1 MSHPSSVFRPRS
13 LLLAAMLLATGC
25 QQATPPVEVNLVALN
40 DFHGNLLPSPFKYP
54 EPTAPGG
61 EVKLKAGGIGPV
73 SGVLAELR
81 KEDPQLL
88 LIGVGDMVGGSPPMS
103 SMWADEPSLKALK
116 ALDLKLSVVGNHEL
130 DHGKAELLRQ
140 VEGGCQSERADK
152 ACQFDKDFKGAG
164 FPYISANLMDKQS
177 GKPLFA
183 GYRIEQAHGAKIA
196 FVGATLRNV
205 DAYVSARAMDG
216 LYTVDEADAINALLP
231 ELKAQNVDAI
241 VAVIHQGGATPERFD
256 QQDCNQLSGD
266 VVEVAK
272 RLDPQIKV
280 VLTAHTHEGYLC
292 RLGDKLV
299 TQGAS
304 YGRLLTRLTL
314 TLDPHKHQLLDV
326 KAHNLVVDAQR
337 YQASAEI
344 APLLAEI
351 ESRSQALLNKPVA
364 RLAAREVLRSTNEA
378 GESAMGDLIADS
390 QLAATRALGAQVAL
404 MNQGGMR
411 MDISLDEGQEQVN
424 YGQVAA
430 VQPFN
435 NSLTLL
441 TLSGAQLRELLEQ
454 QWQDGG
460 MGFYPLQPS
469 ASLTYRFDDSRAKG
483 QRVLAESLM
492 VDGQLVQ
499 PQQDYRI
506 VMNSFLAE
514 GGDNFSVLKQARD
527 RLDTGINDLESMIAW
542 LQERD
547 RAGQPVGLAEAQQR
561 IQKVSSEVASN
572 AP

>member
-1 MSHPSSVFRPRS
+1 MSRASNAVRPLS
-13 LLLAAMLLATGC
+13 LLLAAMLLASGC
-25 QQATPPVEVNLVALN
+25 EKAPAPVEVTVAALN
-40 DFHGNLLPSPFKYP
+40 DFHGNLLASPFQYP
-54 EPTAPGG
+54 DATGT
-61 EVKLKAGGIGPV
+61 VKLKAGGLGPL
-73 SGVLAELR
+73 SGALAELR
-81 KEDPQLL
+81 QQDPQLL
-88 LIGVGDMVGGSPPMS
+88 LIGAGDMVGGSPPIS
-103 SMWADEPSLKALK
+103 SMWADEPSLKALN
-116 ALDLKLSVVGNHEL
+116 LLGLKFSVVGNHEL

-140 VEGGCQSERADK
+140 VNGGCDSDRADK

-177 GKPLFA
+177 GKPVFA
-183 GYRIEQAHGAKIA
+183 GYRIEEAHGARIA

-205 DAYVSARAMDG
+205 GAYVSARNMDD
-216 LYTVDEADAINALLP
+216 LYTVDEAEAINALLT
-231 ELKAQNVDAI
+231 ELRQQQVDAI

-256 QQDCNQLSGD
+256 QQECSQLGGD
-266 VVEVAK
+266 VVDVAR

-280 VLTAHTHEGYLC
+280 VVTAHTHEGYLC

-304 YGRLLTRLTL
+304 FGRLLTHLTL
-314 TLDPHKHQLLDV
+314 TVDTTKHQLLDV
-326 KAHNLVVDAQR
+326 KAENLVVDAQR
-337 YQASAEI
+337 YSATAQV
-344 APLLAEI
+344 APLLAEV
-351 ESRSQALLNKPVA
+351 ESRSQAQLGKPVA
-364 RLAAREVLRSTNEA
+364 RLAAREVLRATNEA

-424 YGQVAA
+424 YGQVAT

-441 TLSGAQLRELLEQ
+441 TLSGAQLKELLEQ

-469 ASLTYRFDDSRAKG
+469 ASLTYRYDDSRPKG
-483 QRVLAESLM
+483 QRVLADSLR
-492 VDGQLVQ
+492 VDGQPVQ
-499 PQQDYRI
+499 PEQDYRI
-506 VMNSFLAE
+506 AMNSFLAE
-514 GGDNFSVLKQARD
+514 GGDNFGVLKQARD
-527 RLDTGINDLESMIAW
+527 RLDTGINDLEAMIAY

-547 RAGQPVGLAEAQQR
+547 RAGQPAGFAEAGQR
-561 IQKVSSEVASN
+561 IQKASAEVASN

>member
-1 MSHPSSVFRPRS
+1 MPRASHAVRPLS
-13 LLLAAMLLATGC
+13 LLLAALLLTSGC
-25 QQATPPVEVNLVALN
+25 EKAPEPVDVTIAALN
-40 DFHGNLLPSPFKYP
+40 DFHGNLLPSPFHYT
-54 EPTAPGG
+54 EAGST
-61 EVKLKAGGIGPV
+61 VKLKAGGLAAL
-73 SGVLAELR
+73 SGALAELR
-81 KEDPQLL
+81 RQDPQLL
-88 LIGVGDMVGGSPPMS
+88 LIGAGDMVGGSPPIS
-103 SMWADEPSLKALK
+103 SMWADEPTLTALNLLGLKF
-116 ALDLKLSVVGNHEL
+116 SVVGNHEL

-140 VEGGCQSERADK
+140 IDGGCESERAGQ
-152 ACQFDKDFKGAG
+152 ACQFDSGFKGAG
-164 FPYISANLMDKQS
+164 FPYLSANLMDKQS

-183 GYRIEQAHGAKIA
+183 GYRIEEAHGAKIA

-205 DAYVSARAMDG
+205 GAYVSAKRMDD

-231 ELKAQNVDAI
+231 ELREQKVDAI

-256 QQDCNQLSGD
+256 QQECGQLSGD
-266 VVEVAK
+266 VVEVAR

-280 VLTAHTHEGYLC
+280 VITAHTHEGYLC
-292 RLGDKLV
+292 RVGDKLV

-304 YGRLLTRLTL
+304 FGRLLTRLTL
-314 TLDPHKHQLLDV
+314 TVDTRKHQLLDV
-326 KAHNLVVDAQR
+326 KAHNLVVDAAR
-337 YQASAEI
+337 YSASPEV
-344 APLLAEI
+344 APLLAEV
-351 ESRSQALLNKPVA
+351 ERRSQAQLGKPVA
-364 RLAAREVLRSTNEA
+364 RLAAREVLRATNEA

-411 MDISLDEGQEQVN
+411 MDISLDEGQDQVN
-424 YGQVAA
+424 YGQVAT

-441 TLSGAQLRELLEQ
+441 TLTGAQLRELLEQ

-469 ASLTYRFDDSRAKG
+469 ASLSYRFDDRQPKG
-483 QRVLAESLM
+483 QRVLTDSLT

-499 PQQDYRI
+499 PEQDYRI

-514 GGDNFSVLKQARD
+514 GGDNFSVLKHARD
-527 RLDTGINDLESMIAW
+527 RLDTGINDLESMIAY

-547 RAGQPVGLAEAQQR
+547 HAGEPVGFAQAQQR
-561 IQKVSSEVASN
+561 IQKAGAQVVSH

>member
-1 MSHPSSVFRPRS
+1 MSSFAPRRLS
-13 LLLAAMLLATGC
+13 LLLAAMLLASGC
-25 QQATPPVEVNLVALN
+25 QKAAEPVQVNIAALN
-40 DFHGNLLPSPFKYP
+40 DFHGNLLASPFQY
-54 EPTAPGG
+54 TDAAGS
-61 EVKLKAGGIGPV
+61 EVKLKAGGLGPL
-73 SGVLAELR
+73 SGALADLR
-81 KEDPQLL
+81 KADPQLL
-88 LIGVGDMVGGSPPMS
+88 LIGAGDMVGGSPPMS
-103 SMWADEPSLKALK
+103 SMWADEPSLEALE
-116 ALDLKLSVVGNHEL
+116 LLGLKFSVVGNHEL
-130 DHGKAELLRQ
+130 DHGKGELLRQ
-140 VEGGCQSERADK
+140 VNGGCQSERADK

-183 GYRIEQAHGAKIA
+183 SYRIEQAHGAKIA

-205 DAYVSARAMDG
+205 GSYVSARSMDG
-216 LYTVDEADAINALLP
+216 LYTIDEADAINALLP
-231 ELKAQNVDAI
+231 ELRQQKVDAV
-241 VAVIHQGGATPERFD
+241 VAVIHQGGKTSERFD
-256 QQDCNQLSGD
+256 QQDCSQLGGD

-280 VLTAHTHEGYLC
+280 VVTAHTHEGYLC

-304 YGRLLTRLTL
+304 FGRLLTQLTL
-314 TLDPHKHQLLDV
+314 TVDTDKHQLLDV
-326 KAHNLVVDAQR
+326 KAQNLVIDAQR
-337 YQASAEI
+337 YKPTPEV
-344 APLLAEI
+344 APLLAEV
-351 ESRSQALLNKPVA
+351 ESRSQALLGKPVA
-364 RLAAREVLRSTNEA
+364 RLAAREVLRATNEA
-378 GESAMGDLIADS
+378 GESPMGDLIADS

-411 MDISLDEGQEQVN
+411 MDITLDEGQEQVN
-424 YGQVAA
+424 YGQVAT

-469 ASLTYRFDDSRAKG
+469 ASLTYRFDDSRPKG
-483 QRVLAESLM
+483 QRVIAESLM

-499 PQQDYRI
+499 PDQDYRI
-506 VMNSFLAE
+506 AMNSFLAE
-514 GGDNFSVLKQARD
+514 GGDNFGVLKQARD
-527 RLDTGINDLESMIAW
+527 RLDTGINDLESMIAF

-547 RAGQPVGLAEAQQR
+547 RAGEPVGFAQAQSR
-561 IQKVSSEVASN
+561 IQKVAAEVVTN

>member
-1 MSHPSSVFRPRS
+1 MSSLAPRPLS
-13 LLLAAMLLATGC
+13 LLLAAVLLASGC
-25 QQATPPVEVNLVALN
+25 QKAPEPVQITVAALN
-40 DFHGNLLPSPFKYP
+40 DFHGNLLASPFQYP
-54 EPTAPGG
+54 QADAPGG
-61 EVKLKAGGIGPV
+61 QVKLKAGGLGPL
-73 SGVLAELR
+73 SGALAELR
-81 KEDPQLL
+81 REDPQLL
-88 LIGVGDMVGGSPPMS
+88 LIGAGDMVGGSPPIS
-103 SMWADEPSLKALK
+103 SMWADEPSLEALS
-116 ALDLKLSVVGNHEL
+116 LLGLKFSVVGNHEL
-130 DHGKAELLRQ
+130 DHGKGELLRQ
-140 VEGGCQSERADK
+140 INGGCVSERADK
-152 ACQFDKDFKGAG
+152 ACQFHSPFKGAG

-177 GKPLFA
+177 GKPLLA

-205 DAYVSARAMDG
+205 GVYVSARNMDD
-216 LYTVDEADAINALLP
+216 LYTIDEAEAINALLP
-231 ELKAQNVDAI
+231 ELRAKKVDAI
-241 VAVIHQGGATPERFD
+241 VAVIHQGGATTERFD
-256 QQDCNQLSGD
+256 QQDCSQLGGD
-266 VVEVAK
+266 VVEVAR

-280 VLTAHTHEGYLC
+280 VITAHTHEGYLC

-304 YGRLLTRLTL
+304 FGRLLTRLTL
-314 TLDPHKHQLLDV
+314 TVDTGKHQLLDV
-326 KAHNLVVDAQR
+326 KASNLVVDAQR
-337 YQASAEI
+337 YSASPEV

-351 ESRSQALLNKPVA
+351 EARSQAQLGKPVA
-364 RLAAREVLRSTNEA
+364 RLAARDVLRATNAA

-411 MDISLDEGQEQVN
+411 MDINLEEGQEQVN
-424 YGQVAA
+424 YGQVAT

-454 QWQDGG
+454 QWQDGS

-469 ASLTYRFDDSRAKG
+469 ASLNYRFDDSRPKG
-483 QRVLAESLM
+483 QRVIAESLM
-492 VDGQLVQ
+492 VDGQPVQ

-514 GGDNFSVLKQARD
+514 GGDNFTVLKQARD
-527 RLDTGINDLESMIAW
+527 RLDTGINDLESMIAY

-547 RAGQPVGLAEAQQR
+547 RAGEPAGQAQAQQR
-561 IQKVSSEVASN
+561 IQKATAEVASN
-572 AP
+572 GQ

>member
-1 MSHPSSVFRPRS
+1 MSSLAPRRLS
-13 LLLAAMLLATGC
+13 LLLAAMLLASGC
-25 QQATPPVEVNLVALN
+25 QKAAEPVQVTVAALN
-40 DFHGNLLPSPFKYP
+40 DFHGNLLASPFQYP
-54 EPTAPGG
+54 DANAPDGQ
-61 EVKLKAGGIGPV
+61 VKLKAGGLGAL
-73 SGVLAELR
+73 SGALAELR

-88 LIGVGDMVGGSPPMS
+88 LIGAGDMVGGSPPIS
-103 SMWADEPSLKALK
+103 SMWADEPSLKAL
-116 ALDLKLSVVGNHEL
+116 DLLGLKFSVVGNHEL
-130 DHGKAELLRQ
+130 DHGKGELLRQ
-140 VEGGCQSERADK
+140 IDGGCQSDRADK
-152 ACQFDKDFKGAG
+152 ACQFDKAFKGAG
-164 FPYISANLMDKQS
+164 FPYISANLIDKQS

-196 FVGATLRNV
+196 FVGSTLRTVAN
-205 DAYVSARAMDG
+205 YVSAKSMGD
-216 LYTVDEADAINALLP
+216 LYTVDEAEAINALLP
-231 ELKAQNVDAI
+231 ELRAQKVDAI

-256 QQDCNQLSGD
+256 QQDCSQLSGD

-280 VLTAHTHEGYLC
+280 VVTAHTHEGYLC

-304 YGRLLTRLTL
+304 FGRLLTRLTL
-314 TLDPHKHQLLDV
+314 TVDTDKHQLLDV
-326 KAHNLVVDAQR
+326 KASNLVIDAQR
-337 YQASAEI
+337 YSASAEV
-344 APLLAEI
+344 APLLADVQ
-351 ESRSQALLNKPVA
+351 SRSQALLGKPIA
-364 RLAAREVLRSTNEA
+364 RLAAREVLRATNEA

-411 MDISLDEGQEQVN
+411 MDITLDQGQEQVN
-424 YGQVAA
+424 YGQVAT

-469 ASLTYRFDDSRAKG
+469 SSLTYRFDDSRPKG
-483 QRVLAESLM
+483 QRVLADSLM

-499 PQQDYRI
+499 PEQDYRI

-514 GGDNFSVLKQARD
+514 GGDNFTVLKQARD

-547 RAGQPVGLAEAQQR
+547 RAGQPVGFAEAQQR
-561 IQKVSSEVASN
+561 IRKVSSEVATN

>member
-1 MSHPSSVFRPRS
+1 MSSFALRPLS
-13 LLLAAMLLATGC
+13 LLLAAMLLASGC
-25 QQATPPVEVNLVALN
+25 QKAAEPVLVNIAALN
-40 DFHGNLLPSPFKYP
+40 DFHGNLLASPFQYQD
-54 EPTAPGG
+54 AAGA
-61 EVKLKAGGIGPV
+61 EVKLKAGGLGPL
-73 SGVLAELR
+73 SGALAELR
-81 KEDPQLL
+81 KQDPQLL
-88 LIGVGDMVGGSPPMS
+88 LIGAGDMVGGSPPIS
-103 SMWADEPSLKALK
+103 SMWADEPSLKALN
-116 ALDLKLSVVGNHEL
+116 LLGLKFSVVGNHEL
-130 DHGKAELLRQ
+130 DHGKGELLRQ
-140 VEGGCQSERADK
+140 VNGGCQSERADK

-164 FPYISANLMDKQS
+164 FPYISANLMDKQN

-196 FVGATLRNV
+196 FVGATLRTV
-205 DAYVSARAMDG
+205 GAYVSAKNMDD

-231 ELKAQNVDAI
+231 ELRKQNVDAVI
-241 VAVIHQGGATPERFD
+241 AVIHQGGKTTERFD
-256 QQDCNQLSGD
+256 QQDCSQLSGD

-280 VLTAHTHEGYLC
+280 VVTAHTHEGYLC

-304 YGRLLTRLTL
+304 FGRLLTQLTL
-314 TLDPHKHQLLDV
+314 TVDTDKHQLLDV
-326 KAHNLVVDAQR
+326 KAHNLVIDAQR
-337 YQASAEI
+337 YSASADV
-344 APLLAEI
+344 APLLAEV
-351 ESRSQALLNKPVA
+351 ESRSQALLGKPVA
-364 RLAAREVLRSTNEA
+364 RLAAREVLRATNEA
-378 GESAMGDLIADS
+378 GESPMGDLIADS
-390 QLAATRALGAQVAL
+390 QLAATRALGAQIAL

-411 MDISLDEGQEQVN
+411 MDITLDEGQEQVN
-424 YGQVAA
+424 YGQVAT

-469 ASLTYRFDDSRAKG
+469 ASLSYRYDDSRPKG
-483 QRVLAESLM
+483 QRVIAGSLL
-492 VDGQLVQ
+492 VDGQPVQ
-499 PQQDYRI
+499 DAQDYRLAL
-506 VMNSFLAE
+506 NSFLAE

-547 RAGQPVGLAEAQQR
+547 RAGQPVGFAEAQQR
-561 IQKVSSEVASN
+561 IQKASPEVVSN